1 MNPQNALDTV
11 TLIATAGA
19 ATLIIVQ
26 MVVAFLGV
34 ETPRAKVGT
43 AILTSSV
50 LTVAYAFSNALLV
63 PANTFILIIAAITIA
78 ATGAGLHTAASAA
91 VTNKPTP

>member
-1 MNPQNALDTV
+1 MNPQSALDTV

-26 MVVAFLGV
+26 MVVAYLGV
-34 ETPRAKVGT
+34 ETPRAKVLT
-43 AILTSSV
+43 AVLTSSG

-63 PANTFILIIAAITIA
+63 PANVFMITIA